1 MQELGGRGRRI
12 RAVLLRGLVFK
23 LLNIRKTTSK
33 EKEIHCVATVS
44 VIALRQ
50 VQRGSGDRAP
60 VLGFVFAPDSG
71 IFFFLDEWL
80 TRPAKNCPSPCASSS
95 SPAKP
100 ESQIVCLCLV
110 SLAMSHRKHCKKRPH
125 LQQVTNTTGK
135 NLQSLSGVNIL
146 TRMQGG

>member
-60 VLGFVFAPDSG
+60 VLGFVFALDSG
-71 IFFFLDEWL
+71 IFFF
-80 TRPAKNCPSPCASSS
+80 P
-95 SPAKP
+95 
-100 ESQIVCLCLV
+100 
-110 SLAMSHRKHCKKRPH
+110 
-125 LQQVTNTTGK
+125 G
-135 NLQSLSGVNIL
+135 
-146 TRMQGG
+146 